1 MQCLVPLQECDS
13 DQVER
18 RSRRTTVCR
27 SMSKKNKKSTKRN
40 RHANDLQREKELV
53 LQKQKKAEKKE
64 EKRADKNAAR
74 LGAAPAKT
82 KRKGI
87 RIKKGDASFRARSR
101 PGAALDEV
109 RLALAEECAGEGHAS
124 ATARLYMA
132 LMVACSI
139 QRSRA
144 RAAVG
149 DARILVRAVMEG
161 HPENSWPSR
170 GHIRAALD
178 YIEAHLPDD
187 VQDARVFK
195 LGIAGGA
202 VDAMAKAGFPRTAIA
217 WRSAMQAQGFLKSAE
232 GAKSEWVALQGAA
245 LPLLNILDV
254 GACCVDV
261 LASAGSSQDALDVAE
276 ELLRVYAARWI
287 EVPRHPAGLAGG
299 SFGHP
304 ARTAAVARMEGA
316 EPRET
321 QRGGIEAWRGVLGGW
336 RTRDER
342 RLGPQLAHHLRRAC
356 HCVLSAAESERDPQL
371 ADRLFA
377 AMDWARDLAG
387 AADAFDRMSSAGL
400 SVDAHTYN
408 ALLYAHAE
416 AGDLEGVA
424 ALYLGLR
431 ARWSQEPHKP
441 WRRPTLETFTNLFQ
455 AVKRNADMVLAEDA
469 SAASATPDAT
479 PEGPSHWTWFESG
492 DGSDA
497 EVAAVSQQAATARAD
512 ELLKGW
518 LRDFRAAALAHSP
531 ESAMRLVQALG
542 SVGDVSSARELV
554 YRSWATQDRMD
565 ADAAAGAGGDHPP
578 RQGLEAV
585 DWLLVCT
592 AVLDAGA
599 RITTN
604 CDREL
609 APALVLLQRM
619 EERGLRLDEYCFAAA
634 IRIAAN
640 AKDVEVAQQ
649 LLNDMQERGL
659 EPSAWHWTSVVRAF
673 CRTDDLDAAMRAVD
687 AMIAA
692 NVEPLPRTWAII
704 RRKAAHLGRLDV
716 VALVRECEQG
726 RRDAWLEYMQRR
738 AASSGWVAGWDSDD
752 DMLGN

>member
-531 ESAMRLVQALG
+531 ESAMRLVQARC
-542 SVGDVSSARELV
+542 S
-554 YRSWATQDRMD
+554 
-565 ADAAAGAGGDHPP
+565 
-578 RQGLEAV
+578 
-585 DWLLVCT
+585 